1 MNAIHSLRHAASSIA
16 TAAAILFS
24 TIGAVDADVVSGF
37 LNDPGNA
44 ALIASDGYQ
53 NLEAARFGNDD
64 EIVRNVAV
72 YELTV
77 VAGGNMAFVSSGNA
91 SGGAEPYFSLFSG
104 TGIAATFVGSNLF
117 DPLVDFNFLAPLGPG
132 QYLFSIGVWL
142 NMSFAENNPDSDP
155 TIGDGFTA
163 LGDPTRLGDTF
174 YDVDVSSNDGATF
187 RIAPATG
194 LIGPPHPAPEPATVL
209 LVFAALLVLAN
220 VPRGTRTAR
229 AAALHAAAY
238 RSRRDVAELLILN
251 GAKVNA
257 SSVNGF
263 TPIHKALERIASLRQ
278 LG

>member
-1 MNAIHSLRHAASSIA
+1 MNANHRLRHAAWSIA
-16 TAAAILFS
+16 TAATLMFS
-24 TIGAVDADVVSGF
+24 GMSTAKAEVISGY
-37 LNDPGNA
+37 LNDSSNT

-53 NLEAARFGNDD
+53 NLQAARFGNDD
-64 EIVRNVAV
+64 EVARNVAV

-77 VAGGNMAFVSSGNA
+77 VTGGNMAFVSSGNA

-163 LGDPTRLGDTF
+163 LGDPTRLGNTF

-194 LIGPPHPAPEPATVL
+194 LIGPPHPAPEPATLL

-220 VPRGTRTAR
+220 GPRGTRTA
-229 AAALHAAAY
+229 HAAACD
-238 RSRRDVAELLILN
+238 SQIHPGSLKHEDRRE
-251 GAKVNA
+251 
-257 SSVNGF
+257 VNGVSVANRADAAMLGLGLG
-263 TPIHKALERIASLRQ
+263 PEAPSSASR
-278 LG
+278 